1 MNVTQ
6 FAGRLSHLV
15 HELEFGPLPGPQG
28 EERYAA
34 MEEEFATLTANRK
47 LIGELVNGFIA
58 RESESS
64 NENAA
69 DVAGSS

>member
-6 FAGRLSHLV
+6 FAERLSHLV
-15 HELEFGPLPGPQG
+15 RELEFGPLPGPQG

-34 MEEEFATLTANRK
+34 MEEEFETLTANRK

-58 RESESS
+58 GESRS
-64 NENAA
+64 NTTNGPEVA
-69 DVAGSS
+69 AGS